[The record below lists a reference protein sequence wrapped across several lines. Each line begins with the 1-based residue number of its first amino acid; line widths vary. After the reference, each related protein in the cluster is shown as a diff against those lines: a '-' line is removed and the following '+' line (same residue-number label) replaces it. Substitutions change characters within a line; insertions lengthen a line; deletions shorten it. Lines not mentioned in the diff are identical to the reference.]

1 MQSQINSRKSQ
12 LAMVEKDA
20 FVTETNNKK
29 CVHSANY
36 RTLNN
41 THREKLQEQFNERI
55 CKNRTL
61 AAFDRSF

>member
-29 CVHSANY
+29 CVDSANY
-36 RTLNN
+36 RALNN
-41 THREKLQEQFNERI
+41 SHREKL
-55 CKNRTL
+55 
-61 AAFDRSF
+61 

>member
-1 MQSQINSRKSQ
+1 MQSQINSKKSQ

-20 FVTETNNKK
+20 CVTETNNKK
-29 CVHSANY
+29 CVDSANY

-61 AAFDRSF
+61 AASDRSF